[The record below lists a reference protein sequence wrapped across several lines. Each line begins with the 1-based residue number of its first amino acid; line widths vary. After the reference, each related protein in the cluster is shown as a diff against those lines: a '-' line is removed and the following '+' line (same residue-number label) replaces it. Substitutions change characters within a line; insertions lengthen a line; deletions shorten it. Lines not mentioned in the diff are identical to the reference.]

1 MDGCHLSWHKI
12 KSVSPHLFKPSN
24 FFLFLRSYTGGADK
38 SDFDSMSSVLLIYE
52 MESKLRCTND
62 FKEIINHITTEYTII
77 NGYLQKHV
85 MLLPGDWG
93 GVVQLKKN

>member
-1 MDGCHLSWHKI
+1 
-12 KSVSPHLFKPSN
+12 
-24 FFLFLRSYTGGADK
+24 
-38 SDFDSMSSVLLIYE
+38 MSSVLLIYE